1 MLAGMD
7 KQELIAILVAGHD
20 RFATVIGALSD
31 EELALPAQGKWT
43 RRDLVAHIEWWERH
57 STMVIA
63 AAHEGRDPFRRDVPF
78 DLDARN
84 EQVFRENLGR
94 SAADVRTG
102 EAAAWDEL
110 LAALASVDV
119 EDLFDPARFA
129 WSDGTPLVEI
139 IRGDTDRHW
148 EEHLPYLRSAL
159 TGEVGGPADRA
170 D

>member
-1 MLAGMD
+1 ML
-7 KQELIAILVAGHD
+7 LAGHD
-20 RFATVIGALSD
+20 RLASVIRELSD
-31 EELALPAQGKWT
+31 DELALPAQGVWT
-43 RRDLVAHIEWWERH
+43 RRDVVAHIEWWERH
-57 STMVIA
+57 STLVIA

-94 SAADVRTG
+94 SAADVRSG
-102 EAAAWDEL
+102 EAAAWDERL
-110 LAALASVDV
+110 GALASVEA

-148 EEHLPYLRSAL
+148 EEHLPYLRLARI
-159 TGEVGGPADRA
+159 GEVGGPAGRA